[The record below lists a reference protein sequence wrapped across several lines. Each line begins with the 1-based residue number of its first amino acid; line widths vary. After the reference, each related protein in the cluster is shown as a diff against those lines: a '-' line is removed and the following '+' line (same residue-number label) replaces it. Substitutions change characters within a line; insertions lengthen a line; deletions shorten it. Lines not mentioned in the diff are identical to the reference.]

1 MYKDVRHLTP
11 VLLEK
16 KQILITEKL
25 YITPELKRQKKLYK
39 IDFIISV
46 FLLCLLF
53 SYYIYAEY
61 DKYADEKKSQEI
73 LASMQVPDSAQETY
87 VYDDTT
93 VKVEDNEKI
102 VVILNDEDSTTTIDT
117 SNLNNANAIRKTN
130 VPAKNVMKADNGEE
144 YYAIATINIP
154 KLNWSEPYPILDH
167 WSVALLKIS
176 PCKFHGAD
184 PNEVGNFCIVGHN
197 YRNSLFFSKVPTLE
211 NGDSIEITDNYGR
224 KVNYIVYDKH
234 VVSEGNTKDTSQVT
248 HGKREITLITCTN
261 ESNAN
266 RYIIKAREEG
276 K

>member
-1 MYKDVRHLTP
+1 MN
-11 VLLEK
+11 
-16 KQILITEKL
+16 QILITEKL

-46 FLLCLLF
+46 FLLCLLC

-61 DKYADEKKSQEI
+61 DKYSGEKKSQEI
-73 LASMQVPDSAQETY
+73 LANMEIPDSIQSTY

-102 VVILNDEDSTTTIDT
+102 VVILNDEDSASLIDT
-117 SNLNNANAIRKTN
+117 SNLSSSSSSSSTQVTPKNIMKT
-130 VPAKNVMKADNGEE
+130 DSGEE

-154 KLNWSEPYPILDH
+154 KLNWDEPYPILDH
-167 WSVALLKIS
+167 WSNDLLKIS

-224 KVNYIVYDKH
+224 KINYIVYDKH
-234 VVSEGNTKDTSQVT
+234 VVNEDNTKDTSQVT
-248 HGKREITLITCTN
+248 HGKKETQWQR
-261 ESNAN
+261 S
-266 RYIIKAREEG
+266 
-276 K
+276 

>member
-1 MYKDVRHLTP
+1 MN
-11 VLLEK
+11 
-16 KQILITEKL
+16 QILITEKL

-46 FLLCLLF
+46 FLLCLLC

-61 DKYADEKKSQEI
+61 DKYSGEKKSQEI
-73 LASMQVPDSAQETY
+73 LANMEIPDSIQSTY

-102 VVILNDEDSTTTIDT
+102 VVILNDEDSASLIDT
-117 SNLNNANAIRKTN
+117 SNLSSSSKYTSTK
-130 VPAKNVMKADNGEE
+130 VTPKNVMKTDSGEE

-154 KLNWSEPYPILDH
+154 KLEWDEPYPILDH
-167 WSVALLKIS
+167 WSNDLLKIS
-176 PCKFHGAD
+176 PCKYHGAD
-184 PNEVGNFCIVGHN
+184 PNEVGNFCMVGHN

-224 KVNYIVYDKH
+224 KINYIVYDKH
-234 VVSEGNTKDTSQVT
+234 VVNEDNTKDTSQVT
-248 HGKREITLITCTN
+248 HGKKEITIITCTN
-261 ESNAN
+261 DSKN
-266 RYIIKAREEG
+266 RVIVKAREEG

>member
-1 MYKDVRHLTP
+1 MN
-11 VLLEK
+11 
-16 KQILITEKL
+16 QILITEKL

-248 HGKREITLITCTN
+248 HGKKEITIITCTN
-261 ESNAN
+261 DSKN
-266 RYIIKAREEG
+266 RVIVKAREEG

>member
-1 MYKDVRHLTP
+1 MN
-11 VLLEK
+11 
-16 KQILITEKL
+16 QILITEKL

-61 DKYADEKKSQEI
+61 DKYADEKKSQKI

-197 YRNSLFFSKVPTLE
+197 YRNSTNRFSRLWICQYPE
-211 NGDSIEITDNYGR
+211 
-224 KVNYIVYDKH
+224 
-234 VVSEGNTKDTSQVT
+234 
-248 HGKREITLITCTN
+248 
-261 ESNAN
+261 
-266 RYIIKAREEG
+266 
-276 K
+276 

>member
-1 MYKDVRHLTP
+1 MN
-11 VLLEK
+11 
-16 KQILITEKL
+16 QILITEKL

-46 FLLCLLF
+46 FLLCLLC

-61 DKYADEKKSQEI
+61 DKYSGEKKSQEI
-73 LASMQVPDSAQETY
+73 LANMEIPDSIQSTY

-102 VVILNDEDSTTTIDT
+102 VVILNDEDSASLIDT
-117 SNLNNANAIRKTN
+117 SNLSSSSKYTSTK
-130 VPAKNVMKADNGEE
+130 VTPKNVMKTDSGEE
-144 YYAIATINIP
+144 YYAIATINVP
-154 KLNWSEPYPILDH
+154 KLEWDEPYPILDH
-167 WSVALLKIS
+167 WSNDLLKIS
-176 PCKFHGAD
+176 PCKYHGAD

-224 KVNYIVYDKH
+224 KINYIVYDKH
-234 VVSEGNTKDTSQVT
+234 VVNEDNTKDTSQVT
-248 HGKREITLITCTN
+248 HGKKEITIITCTN
-261 ESNAN
+261 DSKN
-266 RYIIKAREEG
+266 RVIVKAREEG

>member
-1 MYKDVRHLTP
+1 MN
-11 VLLEK
+11 
-16 KQILITEKL
+16 QILITEKL

-73 LASMQVPDSAQETY
+73 LASMQMPDSVQETY

-102 VVILNDEDSTTTIDT
+102 VVILNDEDSSTTIDT
-117 SNLNNANAIRKTN
+117 SNLNNANAVKKTN
-130 VPAKNVMKADNGEE
+130 VPAKNVMKTDNGEE

-167 WSVALLKIS
+167 WSVDLLKIS

-211 NGDSIEITDNYGR
+211 NGDVVEITDNYGR
-224 KVNYIVYDKH
+224 KVNYVVYDKH
-234 VVSEGNTKDTSQVT
+234 VVSEDNTNDTSQVT

-261 ESNAN
+261 ESNSN

>member
-1 MYKDVRHLTP
+1 MN
-11 VLLEK
+11 
-16 KQILITEKL
+16 QILITEKL

-61 DKYADEKKSQEI
+61 DKYADERKSQEI

-102 VVILNDEDSTTTIDT
+102 VVILNDEDSASLIDT
-117 SNLNNANAIRKTN
+117 SNLSSSSKYTSTK
-130 VPAKNVMKADNGEE
+130 VTPKNVMKTDSGEE

-154 KLNWSEPYPILDH
+154 KLDWDEPYPILDH
-167 WSVALLKIS
+167 WSNDLLKIS
-176 PCKFHGAD
+176 PCKYHGAD

-224 KVNYIVYDKH
+224 KINYIVYDKH
-234 VVSEGNTKDTSQVT
+234 VVNEDNTKDTSQVT
-248 HGKREITLITCTN
+248 HGKKEITIITCTN
-261 ESNAN
+261 DSKN
-266 RYIIKAREEG
+266 RVIVKAREEG

>member
-1 MYKDVRHLTP
+1 MN
-11 VLLEK
+11 
-16 KQILITEKL
+16 QILITEKL

-46 FLLCLLF
+46 FLLCLLC

-61 DKYADEKKSQEI
+61 DKYSGEKKSQEI
-73 LASMQVPDSAQETY
+73 LANMEIPDSIQSTY

-102 VVILNDEDSTTTIDT
+102 VVILNDEDSASLIDT
-117 SNLNNANAIRKTN
+117 SNLSSSSKYTSTK
-130 VPAKNVMKADNGEE
+130 VTPKNVMKTDSGEE

-154 KLNWSEPYPILDH
+154 KLEWDEPYPILDH
-167 WSVALLKIS
+167 WSNDLLKIS
-176 PCKFHGAD
+176 PCKYHGAD

-224 KVNYIVYDKH
+224 KINYIVYDNH
-234 VVSEGNTKDTSQVT
+234 VVNEDNTKDTSQVT
-248 HGKREITLITCTN
+248 HGKKEITIITCTN
-261 ESNAN
+261 DSKN
-266 RYIIKAREEG
+266 RVIVKAREEG

>member
-1 MYKDVRHLTP
+1 MN
-11 VLLEK
+11 
-16 KQILITEKL
+16 QILITEKL

-46 FLLCLLF
+46 FLLCLLC

-61 DKYADEKKSQEI
+61 DKYSGEKKSQEI
-73 LASMQVPDSAQETY
+73 LANMEIPDSIQSTY

-102 VVILNDEDSTTTIDT
+102 VVILNDEDSASLIDT
-117 SNLNNANAIRKTN
+117 SNLSSSSKYTSTK
-130 VPAKNVMKADNGEE
+130 VTPKNVMKTDSGEE

-154 KLNWSEPYPILDH
+154 KLEWDEPYPILDH
-167 WSVALLKIS
+167 WSNDLLKIS
-176 PCKFHGAD
+176 PCKYHGAD

-224 KVNYIVYDKH
+224 KINYIVYDKH
-234 VVSEGNTKDTSQVT
+234 VVNEDNTKDTSQVT
-248 HGKREITLITCTN
+248 HGKKEITIITCTN
-261 ESNAN
+261 DSKQRVIVQAKEV
-266 RYIIKAREEG
+266 
-276 K
+276 

>member
-1 MYKDVRHLTP
+1 MN
-11 VLLEK
+11 
-16 KQILITEKL
+16 QILITEKL

-46 FLLCLLF
+46 FLLCLLC

-61 DKYADEKKSQEI
+61 DKYSGEKKSQEI
-73 LASMQVPDSAQETY
+73 LANMEIPDSIQSTY

-102 VVILNDEDSTTTIDT
+102 VVILNDEDSASLIDT
-117 SNLNNANAIRKTN
+117 SNLSSSSKYTSTK
-130 VPAKNVMKADNGEE
+130 VTPKNVMKTDSGEE
-144 YYAIATINIP
+144 YYAIATINVP
-154 KLNWSEPYPILDH
+154 KLEWDEPYPILDH
-167 WSVALLKIS
+167 WSNDLLKIS
-176 PCKFHGAD
+176 PCKYHGAD

-224 KVNYIVYDKH
+224 KINYIVYDKH
-234 VVSEGNTKDTSQVT
+234 VVNEDNTKDTSQLT
-248 HGKREITLITCTN
+248 HGKKEITIITCTN
-261 ESNAN
+261 DSKN
-266 RYIIKAREEG
+266 RVIVKAREEG

>member
-1 MYKDVRHLTP
+1 MN
-11 VLLEK
+11 
-16 KQILITEKL
+16 QILITEKL

-167 WSVALLKIS
+167 WSDELLKVSI
-176 PCKFHGAD
+176 CKFHGAN
-184 PNEVGNFCIVGHN
+184 PNEVGNLCLVGHN
-197 YRNSLFFSKVPTLE
+197 WRNKRFFSKVPTLE
-211 NGDSIEITDNYGR
+211 VGDIVQITDLNEKTIDYE
-224 KVNYIVYDKH
+224 VYDIH
-234 VVSEGNTKDTSQVT
+234 TVAPSNTEDTTQKT
-248 HGKREITLITCTN
+248 NGRREVTLITCTDDSQQRVIVKCK
-261 ESNAN
+261 EK
-266 RYIIKAREEG
+266 R
-276 K
+276 

>member
-1 MYKDVRHLTP
+1 MN
-11 VLLEK
+11 
-16 KQILITEKL
+16 QILITEKL

-46 FLLCLLF
+46 FLLCLLC

-61 DKYADEKKSQEI
+61 DKYSGEKKSQEI
-73 LASMQVPDSAQETY
+73 LANMEIPDSIQSTY

-102 VVILNDEDSTTTIDT
+102 VIILNDEDSASLIDT
-117 SNLNNANAIRKTN
+117 SNLSSSSKYTSTK
-130 VPAKNVMKADNGEE
+130 VTPKNVMKTDSGEE

-154 KLNWSEPYPILDH
+154 KLEWEEPYPILDH
-167 WSVALLKIS
+167 WSNDLLKIS
-176 PCKFHGAD
+176 PCKYHGAD

-224 KVNYIVYDKH
+224 KINYIVYDKH
-234 VVSEGNTKDTSQVT
+234 VVNEDNTKDTSQVT
-248 HGKREITLITCTN
+248 HGKKEITIITCTN
-261 ESNAN
+261 DSKN
-266 RYIIKAREEG
+266 RVIVKAREEG

>member
-1 MYKDVRHLTP
+1 MN
-11 VLLEK
+11 
-16 KQILITEKL
+16 QILITEKL

-46 FLLCLLF
+46 FLLCLLC

-61 DKYADEKKSQEI
+61 DKYSGEKKSQEI
-73 LASMQVPDSAQETY
+73 LANMEIPDSIQSTY

-102 VVILNDEDSTTTIDT
+102 VVILNDEDSASLIDT
-117 SNLNNANAIRKTN
+117 SNLSSSSKYTSTK
-130 VPAKNVMKADNGEE
+130 VTPKNVMKTDSGEE
-144 YYAIATINIP
+144 YYAIATINVP
-154 KLNWSEPYPILDH
+154 KLEWDEPYPILDH
-167 WSVALLKIS
+167 WSNDLLKIS
-176 PCKFHGAD
+176 PCKYHGAD

-224 KVNYIVYDKH
+224 KINYIVYDKH
-234 VVSEGNTKDTSQVT
+234 VVNEDNTKDTSQVT
-248 HGKREITLITCTN
+248 HGKKEITIITCTN
-261 ESNAN
+261 DSTN
-266 RYIIKAREEG
+266 RVIVKAREEG

>member
-1 MYKDVRHLTP
+1 MN
-11 VLLEK
+11 
-16 KQILITEKL
+16 QILITEKL

-46 FLLCLLF
+46 FLLCLLC

-61 DKYADEKKSQEI
+61 DKYSGEKKSQEI
-73 LASMQVPDSAQETY
+73 LANMEIPDSIQSTY

-102 VVILNDEDSTTTIDT
+102 VVILNDEDSASLIDT
-117 SNLNNANAIRKTN
+117 SNLSSSSKYTSTK
-130 VPAKNVMKADNGEE
+130 VTPKNVMKTDSGEE
-144 YYAIATINIP
+144 YYAIATINVP
-154 KLNWSEPYPILDH
+154 KLEWYEPYPILDH
-167 WSVALLKIS
+167 WSNDLLKIS
-176 PCKFHGAD
+176 PCKYHGAD

-224 KVNYIVYDKH
+224 KINYIVYDKH
-234 VVSEGNTKDTSQVT
+234 VVNEDNTKDTSQVT
-248 HGKREITLITCTN
+248 HGKKEITIITCTN
-261 ESNAN
+261 DSKN
-266 RYIIKAREEG
+266 RVIVKAREEG

>member
-1 MYKDVRHLTP
+1 MN
-11 VLLEK
+11 
-16 KQILITEKL
+16 QILITEKL

-46 FLLCLLF
+46 FLLCLLC

-61 DKYADEKKSQEI
+61 DKYSGEKKSQEI
-73 LASMQVPDSAQETY
+73 LANMEIPDSIQSTY

-102 VVILNDEDSTTTIDT
+102 VVILNDEDSASLIDT
-117 SNLNNANAIRKTN
+117 SNLSSSSKYTSTK
-130 VPAKNVMKADNGEE
+130 VTPKNVMKTDSGEE

-154 KLNWSEPYPILDH
+154 KLDWDEPYPILDH
-167 WSVALLKIS
+167 WSNDLLKIS
-176 PCKFHGAD
+176 PCKYHGAD

-224 KVNYIVYDKH
+224 KINYIVYDKH
-234 VVSEGNTKDTSQVT
+234 VVNEGNTKDTSQVT
-248 HGKREITLITCTN
+248 HGKKEITIITCTN
-261 ESNAN
+261 DSKN
-266 RYIIKAREEG
+266 RVIVKAREEG